1 MAAETSK
8 EAQELLS
15 PEVLRRQDV
24 FLDVA
29 VEQVLSGDDKLGAGR
44 MEAKLANGRADIGP
58 IEVEIPGGAAK
69 IRMGYEPTEQDV
81 AVDLNI
87 DIEKFDFG
95 VLARRIEPETDV
107 AGTFSLKVDVESRA
121 RYLSEILRNGS
132 GRIDFAVW
140 PENMRFQLIDIWA
153 VNVMLAL
160 VPQVDPDTTSKIN
173 CAVGHFALN
182 DGMLEDKGII
192 LDTTRVR
199 VTGTGTANFK
209 DETFYIR
216 VRPQS
221 KKARFLSLA
230 TPLAVSGSFE
240 DFDILV
246 SPGDTLETV
255 ARVATS
261 IIWVPLQRLGGKKIP
276 ADGNDVCAA
285 PMQASL
291 DE

>member
-1 MAAETSK
+1 MIG
-8 EAQELLS
+8 L
-15 PEVLRRQDV
+15 PGEVDT
-24 FLDVA
+24 
-29 VEQVLSGDDKLGAGR
+29 DKV
-44 MEAKLANGRADIGP
+44 EAKLENGRADIGP

-69 IRMGYEPTEQDV
+69 IQLGYEPTEQDV
-81 AVDLNI
+81 NADLQI
-87 DIEKFDFG
+87 DIEKFDFS

-107 AGTFSLKVDVESRA
+107 AGTFSLKVDVNSSA

-132 GRIDFAVW
+132 GQIDFAVW

-173 CAVGHFALN
+173 CAVGHFVLN

-240 DFDILV
+240 DFNILV

-276 ADGNDVCAA
+276 ADGDDVCSDM
-285 PMQASL
+285 MQTLA
-291 DE
+291 E